1 MPLHAKDKMYWVST
15 RDMACDALTK
25 SMRWDAIRNVCISE
39 SARRALPTAV
49 EGTAPISRNDH
60 EQSIVDVKLMT
71 VCTALMDHF
80 FGLADLAQIRRLELR
95 QKCASVLHLASLGT
109 LVHSNMSI

>member
-1 MPLHAKDKMYWVST
+1 
-15 RDMACDALTK
+15 
-25 SMRWDAIRNVCISE
+25 
-39 SARRALPTAV
+39 
-49 EGTAPISRNDH
+49 
-60 EQSIVDVKLMT
+60 MT

-109 LVHSNMSI
+109 LVHSNWQRSCYSSRYPFRFVVPILLGVYGTWKPWH